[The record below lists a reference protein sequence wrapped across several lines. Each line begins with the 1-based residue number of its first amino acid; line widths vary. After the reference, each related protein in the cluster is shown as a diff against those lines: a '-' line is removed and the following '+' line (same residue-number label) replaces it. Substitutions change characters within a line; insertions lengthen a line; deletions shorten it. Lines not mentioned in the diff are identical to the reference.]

1 MENYENS
8 FANFCGIN
16 KFHFK
21 EIYIKNRYTPILNKF
36 GDINIFIKSIIDIL
50 NNFSF
55 SLEMKIHRRFKRNR
69 KNKVFKIFK
78 NKLNKNQNIFE
89 IKNKNKKFR
98 ITRTKKIKID
108 NLNNQNS
115 KYEFGLIKNDKID
128 YLKKGLTTSI
138 EKNNNNKIQELDNN
152 SNKSITKKN
161 PNIIVYKDLV
171 NKDIEASLNN
181 IGFNKQ
187 RKIFNF
193 FSKDDQNSENINII
207 DSSKKKIPPF
217 KINSNSNIY
226 HNSISYN
233 NKYNSLNL
241 SPSHILSPSI
251 HNSYSDISSPFNLQN
266 YSPFYPANMD
276 RYYFN
281 TKNNDLFDF
290 ENYNSNH
297 VIIENNYIVNNSNIN
312 NKIINRNINNKIEK
326 IISINSNDI
335 INNKKMNPFNQNSIQ
350 K

>member
-21 EIYIKNRYTPILNKF
+21 EIYIKNRYIPILNKF

-128 YLKKGLTTSI
+128 YL
-138 EKNNNNKIQELDNN
+138 
-152 SNKSITKKN
+152 
-161 PNIIVYKDLV
+161 
-171 NKDIEASLNN
+171 
-181 IGFNKQ
+181 
-187 RKIFNF
+187 
-193 FSKDDQNSENINII
+193 
-207 DSSKKKIPPF
+207 
-217 KINSNSNIY
+217 
-226 HNSISYN
+226 
-233 NKYNSLNL
+233 
-241 SPSHILSPSI
+241 
-251 HNSYSDISSPFNLQN
+251 
-266 YSPFYPANMD
+266 
-276 RYYFN
+276 
-281 TKNNDLFDF
+281 
-290 ENYNSNH
+290 
-297 VIIENNYIVNNSNIN
+297 
-312 NKIINRNINNKIEK
+312 
-326 IISINSNDI
+326 
-335 INNKKMNPFNQNSIQ
+335 
-350 K
+350 